1 MAAARIELSK
11 RLPKDL
17 TPSPFFEELEKT
29 KKIVAQEC
37 AAGTEKTGENVVG
50 NGMPLI
56 DMTVSS
62 PVRVGLPVELDSAVD
77 EARKQFGNWSPD
89 ASGWREAREAVA
101 AYYRERGGV
110 FTPNQV
116 IVTASTSEAYSV
128 LFKTFCDPGDV
139 ILTPMPGYPLLD
151 TLAQL
156 EHLECTPYFLKLV
169 REKPQRTLSQ
179 LKAQVVSR
187 ESKAAQTSAS
197 QVTVPQASA
206 AQFRFV
212 LDTDSLLA
220 APERARILLLVS
232 PHNPTGHMVSLQEW
246 NEVVRFCEENNLV
259 LVVDEVFGDYG
270 FSDEVKRSWRFLR
283 REDLADHSGLDE
295 NSRSP
300 VRPGM
305 TAESFTSHPRE
316 PSTSHPR
323 EGEDLAGHFGL
334 EDNSRSPIRPGMTA
348 ESSACH
354 PREPFTSYP
363 REPSTS
369 HPRESE
375 DLADHSGLEDN
386 SRSPVKPGM
395 TGGVKPGMNAGVE
408 PGMTAEEDFFDCGG
422 NDVVF
427 APKNGPKCPIFWLNG
442 LSKAVGAPQLKFG
455 WMAFYAPR
463 EKFEEI
469 RAALEF
475 VEDAYLSTS
484 SCAQALAA
492 PLLANSAQYECLV
505 RERLLANWKTLQ
517 TAFPSKYCPKV
528 LGGWYAVLHL
538 GDDDEELTLRLLRE
552 KHVLVQPGFFFDFD
566 EDGWIVISLL
576 QEPAVF
582 AEAIR
587 RMSELRQK

>member
-1 MAAARIELSK
+1 MAIQGVKLSK

-17 TPSPFFEELEKT
+17 TPSPFFEELEKA
-29 KKIVAQEC
+29 KAQVAAEC
-37 AAGTEKTGENVVG
+37 ASENVA
-50 NGMPLI
+50 PLI
-56 DMTVSS
+56 DMTISS

-77 EARKQFGNWSPD
+77 SSSNQFGHWSPD

-101 AYYRERGGV
+101 AYYKERGGV

-156 EHLECTPYFLKLV
+156 EHLECAPYFLKLT

-179 LKAQVVSR
+179 LKAQVESR
-187 ESKAAQTSAS
+187 ELKAS
-197 QVTVPQASA
+197 QVSVSQASA

-270 FSDEVKRSWRFLR
+270 FSDEVKRSWLY
-283 REDLADHSGLDE
+283 LTH
-295 NSRSP
+295 
-300 VRPGM
+300 
-305 TAESFTSHPRE
+305 TSHPRE
-316 PSTSHPR
+316 PFTSHPR

-334 EDNSRSPIRPGMTA
+334 D
-348 ESSACH
+348 
-354 PREPFTSYP
+354 
-363 REPSTS
+363 
-369 HPRESE
+369 
-375 DLADHSGLEDN
+375 DD

-395 TGGVKPGMNAGVE
+395 TGGVKPGMTAEVE
-408 PGMTAEEDFFDCGG
+408 SGMTAEEDFFDCGG

-427 APKNGPKCPIFWLNG
+427 APVNGPKCPIFWLNG

-484 SCAQALAA
+484 SCAQALAT
-492 PLLANSAQYECLV
+492 PLLAQSAQYESLV

-517 TAFPSKYCPKV
+517 AAFPSKYCPKV

-538 GDDDEELTLRLLRE
+538 GEDDEELTLRLLRE

-576 QEPAVF
+576 QEPTVF

-587 RMSELRQK
+587 RMSELHQK